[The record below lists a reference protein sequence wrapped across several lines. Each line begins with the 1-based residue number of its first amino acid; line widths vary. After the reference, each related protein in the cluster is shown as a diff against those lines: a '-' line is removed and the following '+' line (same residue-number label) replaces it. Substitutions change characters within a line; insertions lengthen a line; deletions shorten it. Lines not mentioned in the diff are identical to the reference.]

1 MENISWPNLK
11 QSECLPCLSPILRRW
26 PMSRSPPLTT
36 ISTYLV
42 VITVFIVLKL
52 NKMRGYV
59 YHSYQV
65 TNPSSSSTLLF
76 SIPEIASPK
85 RFPLT
90 LWQCLTP
97 GLSCYHCSQC
107 EAREEHPEITTACWK
122 CQLSLIFWTRLQFT
136 YEHIASPEY
145 LDVNKGGDQLVFP
158 KSAPHPRRL

>member
-1 MENISWPNLK
+1 MENISWPDLE
-11 QSECLPCLSPILRRW
+11 QSECLPCLNPILRRW
-26 PMSRSPPLTT
+26 PLSRSPPLTT

-76 SIPEIASPK
+76 
-85 RFPLT
+85 FPLPKDFPWPCGSVSHLDSLVIT
-90 LWQCLTP
+90 AA
-97 GLSCYHCSQC
+97 SS
-107 EAREEHPEITTACWK
+107 EARKEHPEITTACCK